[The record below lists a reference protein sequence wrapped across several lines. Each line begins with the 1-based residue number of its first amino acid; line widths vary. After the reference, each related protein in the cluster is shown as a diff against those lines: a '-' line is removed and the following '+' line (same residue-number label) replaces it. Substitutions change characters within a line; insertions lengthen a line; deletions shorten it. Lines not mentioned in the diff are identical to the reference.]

1 MLASKDLTPGK
12 HIVQIPSHL
21 VLSLETARER
31 SEAIKAVFN
40 TYSQQCG
47 IPILPQK
54 ALFVLFL
61 LHEAVNE
68 ASFWRPYLCT
78 LPRVVDLPLAWPR
91 VLMWKH
97 WDAVHEWLVRPNPD
111 LFPTK
116 LFTPVAWEWAWSMA
130 QTRTWGGNPPEW
142 LLNLVSDA
150 GKVRCGG
157 GRARARASEGDV
169 C

>member
-1 MLASKDLTPGK
+1 
-12 HIVQIPSHL
+12 VRQ
-21 VLSLETARER
+21 VRE
-31 SEAIKAVFN
+31 SADSTEA
-40 TYSQQCG
+40 
-47 IPILPQK
+47 
-54 ALFVLFL
+54 ALF
-61 LHEAVNE
+61 NE
-68 ASFWRPYLCT
+68 SQREVIARNAT
-78 LPRVVDLPLAWPR
+78 KQR